1 MRKRAIMTRTPLLL
15 ALAAAAALAG
25 CNKDNSHTIVAG
37 PDSDAGNQAPADVNL
52 ANVQLPPS
60 ITASKIYRCKDN
72 SVIYVDWLSDGSARV
87 RKDRNEV
94 GTSVQVGDAGPI
106 KGTLEASAISYN
118 GQSCKA

>member
-25 CNKDNSHTIVAG
+25 CN
-37 PDSDAGNQAPADVNL
+37 
-52 ANVQLPPS
+52 
-60 ITASKIYRCKDN
+60 KDN

-106 KGTLEASAISYN
+106 KGTPEASAISYN